1 MTKIFVYGKY
11 PHQNYIKAVKKA
23 GFTVTMNPDE
33 ADCLLLGGGGDVAPC
48 LYGGV
53 GTNARDV
60 DIERDVNELYL
71 IRKFLKTDR
80 YVFGIC
86 RGEQIINVYFG
97 GTLYNTLSS
106 RHAYRGRDR
115 LHAATFKG
123 LLKKTYGEAGIVNS
137 AHRQAVQRLGC
148 GLKATA
154 IADDGE
160 IEAIEGKNVFAV
172 QFHPE
177 RTVLPAIDGEKLFS
191 AFLSLAEKKA
201 KIRKITSS
209 N

>member
-1 MTKIFVYGKY
+1 MSKIFVYGKY
-11 PHQNYIKAVKKA
+11 PHQNYQKAVKKA
-23 GFTVTMNPDE
+23 GFTLTMNPNE

-53 GTNARDV
+53 GIIARDV

-71 IRKFLKTDR
+71 IRKFLDTKR

-123 LLKKTYGEAGIVNS
+123 TLKSVYGAAGIVNS
-137 AHRQAVQRLGC
+137 AHRQAVQKLGC
-148 GLKATA
+148 SLKVSALS
-154 IADDGE
+154 DDGE
-160 IEAIEGKNVFAV
+160 IEAIEGKNVLAV

-177 RTVLPAIDGEKLFS
+177 RTISPAIDGAKLFS
-191 AFLSLAEKKA
+191 AFFALAEKKP
-201 KIRKITSS
+201 INSS
-209 N
+209 FISSS